1 MPVSGIAHRAAV
13 GNFSNI
19 VQESAGKPAVSQI
32 SRHLNAVVND
42 AEIGFYKPDITA
54 REWLDQNPEGRNTT
68 HLVAHNVF
76 QAALIMLYAQQS
88 LSAIPNSSALLQ
100 LQEDAQNDG
109 AHPLPVPDQIIEAGN
124 RQVFSAAP
132 FIGVAGSPPDDIS
145 LLIEEEKPATSC
157 LQQLGN
163 NLMSA
168 GALVM
173 GTAQRNA
180 PLAAC
185 VTLTGLGILGVA
197 SYLNTPGELS
207 PDTSSPTDITHE
219 LANIRQ
225 PDGKMLDQ
233 AVRDAIHACAGNSR
247 CEHEAVLRVVAPY
260 LEQIDLKHHA
270 SSSKKGLSGVVSPL
284 SEWAALVEEIIDAYH
299 HLDERSFMADI
310 KAIADAPT
318 NNHRREVIVE
328 LLKGEGCH
336 IDELGFDRKAP
347 DWLTGRAQILGVNV
361 ICHATSNTFETDV
374 PLVVV
379 CAHADRTEEGSGALD
394 DGSGSAVLIEL
405 YRRFAADPPEGNCR
419 IKLAFFAEEE
429 TGLNGSKEFVK
440 ECLEEGDCK
449 KDGDSKSIF
458 INVDMVGSGSQ
469 IYAGSSNASHHWAI
483 YSDDPVAARKPR
495 PEDPL
500 ETQFLNGLR
509 ETSQETGLT
518 VVQNGG
524 TMASDELSAQFEGL
538 AAVGLT
544 LLEKNQPNE
553 MARLSRAM
561 REFDLAFKDYK
572 PTAME
577 EARAALDV
585 ARAKGHRSEVEIAQ
599 RNYNATIDSHNAYV
613 AGFLELERAT
623 AANSVAW
630 NIHNKNDTLE
640 TIRPEDG
647 VRFINVLEN
656 GIRKL
661 CAKL

>member
-54 REWLDQNPEGRNTT
+54 REWLDQNPESRNTT

-88 LSAIPNSSALLQ
+88 LGATPNSPFLSQ
-100 LQEDAQNDG
+100 LQKDSQNSNE
-109 AHPLPVPDQIIEAGN
+109 HLLHVPDQIVAAGN
-124 RQVFSAAP
+124 RQIASAAP
-132 FIGVAGSPPDDIS
+132 FIGVNASPEDQS
-145 LLIEEEKPATSC
+145 FLLVEENSVASSF
-157 LQQLGN
+157 QQLGN
-163 NLMSA
+163 NLMLT
-168 GALVM
+168 GALGMVR
-173 GTAQRNA
+173 RNAA
-180 PLAAC
+180 PLAA
-185 VTLTGLGILGVA
+185 VSTIAGLGILSVA
-197 SYLNTPGELS
+197 SYLNTPGEPS

-225 PDGKMLDQ
+225 PDGKTLDQ

-318 NNHRREVIVE
+318 NNDRREVIVE

-585 ARAKGHRSEVEIAQ
+585 ARAKGYRSEVEIAQ